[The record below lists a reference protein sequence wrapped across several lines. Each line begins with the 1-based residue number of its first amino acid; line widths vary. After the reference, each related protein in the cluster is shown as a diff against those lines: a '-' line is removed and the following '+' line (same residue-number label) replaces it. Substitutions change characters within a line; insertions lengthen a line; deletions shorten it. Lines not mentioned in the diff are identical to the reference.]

1 MEIRCRKISEGKADG
16 EVIVSKDSVCFYL
29 VEPETGVVVEKNH
42 DIEGKSIAGKILVM
56 PSGKGS
62 SVVQADGLFKLAK
75 NDKAPKAMIIEH
87 ADTVLV
93 RAYGMDSVVAIAAF
107 KMRAITHWSFGMNC
121 ISTSRRNVK
130 AVSCGPSDN
139 TNAIT
144 RAVSSKPRTISIASS

>member
-1 MEIRCRKISEGKADG
+1 MEIRCRKISEGKVDG

-29 VEPETGVVVEKNH
+29 VEPETGVIVEKNH

-93 RAYGMDSVVAIAAF
+93 TGAIIMEIPMVHKVEAKFYKTVLDGDVVSLDA
-107 KMRAITHWSFGMNC
+107 
-121 ISTSRRNVK
+121 
-130 AVSCGPSDN
+130 DN
-139 TNAIT
+139 GII
-144 RAVSSKPRTISIASS
+144 RL

>member
-93 RAYGMDSVVAIAAF
+93 TGAIIMEIPMVHKVEDKFYKTVIDGDVVSLDADKGII
-107 KMRAITHWSFGMNC
+107 RLNE
-121 ISTSRRNVK
+121 
-130 AVSCGPSDN
+130 
-139 TNAIT
+139 
-144 RAVSSKPRTISIASS
+144 

>member
-1 MEIRCRKISEGKADG
+1 MEIRCRKISEGKVDG

-29 VEPETGVVVEKNH
+29 VEPETGVVVENNH

-75 NDKAPKAMIIEH
+75 NDKAPKALIIEH

-93 RAYGMDSVVAIAAF
+93 TGAIIMEIPMVHKVEDKFYKTVLDGDVVSLDA
-107 KMRAITHWSFGMNC
+107 
-121 ISTSRRNVK
+121 
-130 AVSCGPSDN
+130 DN
-139 TNAIT
+139 GII
-144 RAVSSKPRTISIASS
+144 RL

>member
-1 MEIRCRKISEGKADG
+1 MEIRCRKISEGKVDG

-62 SVVQADGLFKLAK
+62 SVVQADGLYKLAQ

-93 RAYGMDSVVAIAAF
+93 TGAIIMEIPMVHKVEDKFYKTVIDGDVVSLDA
-107 KMRAITHWSFGMNC
+107 
-121 ISTSRRNVK
+121 
-130 AVSCGPSDN
+130 DN
-139 TNAIT
+139 GIIRLNE
-144 RAVSSKPRTISIASS
+144 

>member
-1 MEIRCRKISEGKADG
+1 MEIKCRKISEGKVDG

-93 RAYGMDSVVAIAAF
+93 TGAIIMEIPMVHKVEAKFYETVLDGDVVSLDADKGII
-107 KMRAITHWSFGMNC
+107 RLNE
-121 ISTSRRNVK
+121 
-130 AVSCGPSDN
+130 
-139 TNAIT
+139 
-144 RAVSSKPRTISIASS
+144 

>member
-1 MEIRCRKISEGKADG
+1 MEIRCRKISEGKVDG

-42 DIEGKSIAGKILVM
+42 DIEGKSIAGKVLVM

-62 SVVQADGLFKLAK
+62 SVVQADGLFKLAQ

-93 RAYGMDSVVAIAAF
+93 TGAIIMEILMVHKVEDKFYKTVIDGDVVSLDADKGII
-107 KMRAITHWSFGMNC
+107 RL
-121 ISTSRRNVK
+121 
-130 AVSCGPSDN
+130 
-139 TNAIT
+139 
-144 RAVSSKPRTISIASS
+144 

>member
-1 MEIRCRKISEGKADG
+1 MDIKCRKISEGKAEG

-42 DIEGKSIAGKILVM
+42 DLEGKSIAGKILVM

-62 SVVQADGLFKLAK
+62 SVVQADGLYKLAQ

-93 RAYGMDSVVAIAAF
+93 SGAIVMEIPMVFKVGSEFYDTIKNGDAIELDSDAGVIRI
-107 KMRAITHWSFGMNC
+107 K
-121 ISTSRRNVK
+121 K
-130 AVSCGPSDN
+130 
-139 TNAIT
+139 
-144 RAVSSKPRTISIASS
+144 

>member
-93 RAYGMDSVVAIAAF
+93 TGAIIMDIPMVHKVEAKFYKTVIDGDVVSLDADKGII
-107 KMRAITHWSFGMNC
+107 RLNE
-121 ISTSRRNVK
+121 
-130 AVSCGPSDN
+130 
-139 TNAIT
+139 
-144 RAVSSKPRTISIASS
+144 

>member
-1 MEIRCRKISEGKADG
+1 MEIKCRKISEGKADG

-93 RAYGMDSVVAIAAF
+93 TGAIIMEIPMVHKVEAKFYKTVIDGDVVSLDADKGII
-107 KMRAITHWSFGMNC
+107 RLNE
-121 ISTSRRNVK
+121 
-130 AVSCGPSDN
+130 
-139 TNAIT
+139 
-144 RAVSSKPRTISIASS
+144 

>member
-42 DIEGKSIAGKILVM
+42 DIEGKSIAGKVLVM

-62 SVVQADGLFKLAK
+62 SVVQADGLFKLAQ

-93 RAYGMDSVVAIAAF
+93 TGAIIMEIPMVHKVEDKFYKTVIDGDVVSLDADKGII
-107 KMRAITHWSFGMNC
+107 RLNE
-121 ISTSRRNVK
+121 
-130 AVSCGPSDN
+130 
-139 TNAIT
+139 
-144 RAVSSKPRTISIASS
+144 

>member
-1 MEIRCRKISEGKADG
+1 MEIRCRKISEGKVDG
-16 EVIVSKDSVCFYL
+16 EVILSKDSVCFYL

-93 RAYGMDSVVAIAAF
+93 TGAIIMEIPMVHKVEAKFYKTVIDGDVVSLDADKGII
-107 KMRAITHWSFGMNC
+107 RL
-121 ISTSRRNVK
+121 
-130 AVSCGPSDN
+130 
-139 TNAIT
+139 
-144 RAVSSKPRTISIASS
+144 

>member
-1 MEIRCRKISEGKADG
+1 MEIRCRKISEGKVDG
-16 EVIVSKDSVCFYL
+16 EVILSKDSVCFYL

-93 RAYGMDSVVAIAAF
+93 TGAIIMEIPMVHKVEAKFYKTVLDGDVVSLDADKGII
-107 KMRAITHWSFGMNC
+107 RLNE
-121 ISTSRRNVK
+121 
-130 AVSCGPSDN
+130 
-139 TNAIT
+139 
-144 RAVSSKPRTISIASS
+144 

>member
-1 MEIRCRKISEGKADG
+1 MEIRCRKISEGKVDG

-93 RAYGMDSVVAIAAF
+93 TGAIIMEIPMVHKVEAKFYKTVLDGDVVSLDADKGII
-107 KMRAITHWSFGMNC
+107 RLNE
-121 ISTSRRNVK
+121 
-130 AVSCGPSDN
+130 
-139 TNAIT
+139 
-144 RAVSSKPRTISIASS
+144 

>member
-1 MEIRCRKISEGKADG
+1 MEIKCRKISEGKADG

-62 SVVQADGLFKLAK
+62 SVVQADGLFKLTK

-93 RAYGMDSVVAIAAF
+93 TGAIIMEIPMVHKVEAKFYKTVIDGDVVSLDADKGII
-107 KMRAITHWSFGMNC
+107 RLNE
-121 ISTSRRNVK
+121 
-130 AVSCGPSDN
+130 
-139 TNAIT
+139 
-144 RAVSSKPRTISIASS
+144 

>member
-1 MEIRCRKISEGKADG
+1 MEIRCRKISEGKVDG
-16 EVIVSKDSVCFYL
+16 EVMVSKDSVCFYL

-93 RAYGMDSVVAIAAF
+93 TGAIIMEIPMVHKVEAKFYKNVRNGDVVSLDADKGII
-107 KMRAITHWSFGMNC
+107 RLNE
-121 ISTSRRNVK
+121 
-130 AVSCGPSDN
+130 
-139 TNAIT
+139 
-144 RAVSSKPRTISIASS
+144 

>member
-1 MEIRCRKISEGKADG
+1 MEIRCRKISEGKVDG

-42 DIEGKSIAGKILVM
+42 DIEGRSIAGKILVM

-87 ADTVLV
+87 ADTVLIT
-93 RAYGMDSVVAIAAF
+93 GAIIMEIHMVHKVEAKF
-107 KMRAITHWSFGMNC
+107 YKTVIDGD
-121 ISTSRRNVK
+121 I
-130 AVSCGPSDN
+130 VSLDADKGIIRLN
-139 TNAIT
+139 E
-144 RAVSSKPRTISIASS
+144 

>member
-1 MEIRCRKISEGKADG
+1 MEIRCRKISEGKVDG

-93 RAYGMDSVVAIAAF
+93 SGAIIMEIPMVHKVEAKFYKTVIDGDVVSLDADKGII
-107 KMRAITHWSFGMNC
+107 RLNE
-121 ISTSRRNVK
+121 
-130 AVSCGPSDN
+130 
-139 TNAIT
+139 
-144 RAVSSKPRTISIASS
+144 

>member
-1 MEIRCRKISEGKADG
+1 MEIRCRKISEGKVDG

-93 RAYGMDSVVAIAAF
+93 TGAIIMEIPMVHKVDAEFYETVMDGDVVSLDADKGII
-107 KMRAITHWSFGMNC
+107 RLNE
-121 ISTSRRNVK
+121 
-130 AVSCGPSDN
+130 
-139 TNAIT
+139 
-144 RAVSSKPRTISIASS
+144 

>member
-42 DIEGKSIAGKILVM
+42 DIEGKSIAGKVLVM

-62 SVVQADGLFKLAK
+62 SVVQADGLFKLAQ

-93 RAYGMDSVVAIAAF
+93 TGAIIMEILMVHKVEDKFYKTVIDGDVVSLDADKGII
-107 KMRAITHWSFGMNC
+107 RL
-121 ISTSRRNVK
+121 
-130 AVSCGPSDN
+130 
-139 TNAIT
+139 
-144 RAVSSKPRTISIASS
+144 

>member
-62 SVVQADGLFKLAK
+62 SVVQADGLFKLAQ

-93 RAYGMDSVVAIAAF
+93 TGAIIMEIPMVHKVEDKFYKTVIDGDVVSLDADKGII
-107 KMRAITHWSFGMNC
+107 RL
-121 ISTSRRNVK
+121 
-130 AVSCGPSDN
+130 
-139 TNAIT
+139 
-144 RAVSSKPRTISIASS
+144 

>member
-1 MEIRCRKISEGKADG
+1 MEIRCRKISEGKVDG

-93 RAYGMDSVVAIAAF
+93 TGAIIMEIPMVHKVEAKF
-107 KMRAITHWSFGMNC
+107 YK
-121 ISTSRRNVK
+121 NVIDGD
-130 AVSCGPSDN
+130 AVCLDADKGIIRLN
-139 TNAIT
+139 
-144 RAVSSKPRTISIASS
+144 K